1 MDHRLERVTKNE
13 SLFRAVN
20 RQIELVSRELDE
32 GADAPVEVLCECGQ
46 EGCSAVISLSVSEY
60 ERAHAEDDRFTLAVG
75 HDTPE
80 IEGVVEEH
88 GSWIVVDKFGEAEEL
103 VE

>member
-1 MDHRLERVTKNE
+1 MDPRLERVAKNE

-20 RQIELVSRELDE
+20 RQIELASKELDE
-32 GADAPVEVLCECGQ
+32 DRHAQVDVLCECGQ
-46 EGCSAVISLSVSEY
+46 EGCSAVISLPVSEY
-60 ERAHAEDDRFTLAVG
+60 ERAHVQDDRFILAVG

-88 GSWIVVDKFGEAEEL
+88 GPWIVVDKFGEAEEL
-103 VE
+103 VD